1 MTATSRIALAVL
13 LVLVAAGALAA
24 GAPLPV
30 PALVAAVAVALVLL
44 PLAQRRPER
53 VALAVATIVVAAGTI
68 AAVVNVVDGIDK
80 SRAEYRGKLDAAEIR
95 RSFHPI
101 GPAGVGD
108 PRPALERRNFVYLT
122 GAHGVMTRPH
132 AGAGELA
139 LWSIQELAPWLLAVA
154 VIVLL
159 FPILRAAD
167 RGDPFWSQ
175 TTARRLNAIGVLLLL
190 GIPGIALLRYLAA
203 EAISGGGPSAAPNAE
218 PVLSLSLAQIL
229 PGVLVLTLSRI
240 FQKGVELRDLER
252 HTV

>member
-1 MTATSRIALAVL
+1 MTPAPRIALAVL
-13 LVLVAAGALAA
+13 LVLVAAGTLAA
-24 GAPLPV
+24 GTPLLV
-30 PALVAAVAVALVLL
+30 PALLIAVAVAVALL

-53 VALAVATIVVAAGTI
+53 VALTVATIVVAVGAI
-68 AAVVNVVDGIDK
+68 AAVVDVVGGIDK

-95 RSFHPI
+95 RSFHPT

-108 PRPALERRNFVYLT
+108 PRAALERRKFVYLT
-122 GAHGVMTRPH
+122 GAQGQMTRPH

-139 LWSIQELAPWLLAVA
+139 LWSLEQLAPWLIAVA
-154 VIVLL
+154 VVALL

-167 RGDPFWSQ
+167 RGDPFWSPS
-175 TTARRLNAIGVLLLL
+175 TARRLNAVGVLLLL

-203 EAISGGGPSAAPNAE
+203 EAISGGGPFAAPNAE

-240 FQKGVELRDLER
+240 FQKGVALRDLER